1 MDSNSGAG
9 GGSRTH
15 TELSPLDFE
24 MVHKVL
30 ENKSQLRK
38 YSISAE
44 MPHSK
49 VSHPNVIEIH
59 HRRFADLFPG
69 VSEIGREPL
78 NDKCLLSVGYIVFRV
93 CTDIPN
99 VEESSV
105 KLIILPICPASSL
118 IRCPNASIRSTF
130 KR

>member
-1 MDSNSGAG
+1 
-9 GGSRTH
+9 
-15 TELSPLDFE
+15 

-30 ENKSQLRK
+30 ENKTQLRK
-38 YSISAE
+38 YRISAE

-78 NDKCLLSVGYIVFRV
+78 NDKCLLSVGYIVFQGLHRYTQ
-93 CTDIPN
+93 CGRKL
-99 VEESSV
+99 VE
-105 KLIILPICPASSL
+105 INHIACLPSQQSYQVPECVDPFNL
-118 IRCPNASIRSTF
+118 
-130 KR
+130 